1 MSNLVAAPGQSPD
14 FDARNVQ
21 TVRVHEVG
29 TNEPIGT
36 EDEIDLR
43 ELWRALQRRK
53 KLVGVTAGS
62 IIVLAAL
69 FTTYQRLFRPVYEG
83 SFSLLITDPISNE
96 GGGRSGMAN
105 VEGTMFE
112 QLARNTTSND
122 IPTLIEVLQSPVLLQ
137 PVADKFE
144 LTTDALRSR
153 VDISTGGAK
162 RKEAEGV
169 LNVRL
174 TGRNPIEDERLLNAL
189 SNTYLQAALQQRQQR
204 LADGLAFLNKQAP
217 SLQTRLDQLQG
228 ELADFRTRY
237 SLLEPTAEG
246 GALKKRETAMAAQ
259 VLGLEADRN
268 RLLKV
273 RGEIASGTLTARGFQ
288 EAIGQNNGGG
298 QANSGLTVSDVDQ
311 SLLQQLLKVETE
323 LAEAR
328 SRYNPG
334 SSMVLGLEERLN
346 QLRPLLR
353 QNQLEAADAAL
364 SLNAGRLATARM
376 QQATLNQQFLQQ
388 PGLIKQYEALQQRLE
403 IAKQNLAG
411 LVSAREKF
419 QLEIAQRS
427 VPWRV
432 IAEPTINPK
441 PIKPSVPRNL
451 ALGTVLGLVAG
462 AAAGLLRDRMD
473 HVFHH
478 AGEVKD
484 DLGLPLLGHI
494 PHVEFFKG
502 VREDKRF
509 LLQELDRS
517 VTGEDD
523 PEAAKQRRYQRFL
536 YQEAFRN
543 LFTSIRFL
551 NSDQPLRSIAL
562 TSSLPAEGKSLV
574 NVLLAKTLSEM
585 GQRILLIDADLRKPQ
600 MHVRLGLNNLSGLS
614 NVLTEDDQTWR
625 DAVQTVPGYQ
635 NWSVLTAGRRPP
647 DPTRLLSSNRM
658 RSLVN
663 ELEASGQFD
672 LVLFDTPPVLGL
684 ADAALVAEHCDGL
697 MLLVSL
703 DRVDRSLPKESVS
716 RIRSSGAPLLGIVT
730 NALKPEKQ
738 SAAYGYGKYG
748 YGKYGYGKYGYGGYG
763 GYGYGG
769 YGYAAYDTSAAYAY
783 YANDEDDTQSSDN
796 GDSPAAVT
804 TRKRRSLQPSSN
816 GNGKVNDKAPNLRDR
831 WRAQRQRLM
840 KWLDN

>member
-14 FDARNVQ
+14 FDPRNVQ
-21 TVRVHEVG
+21 TVRVREIG
-29 TNEPIGT
+29 TNEPMGAD
-36 EDEIDLR
+36 DEIDLR

-53 KLVGVTAGS
+53 KLVAVTAGS
-62 IIVLAAL
+62 VIVLAAL

-144 LTTDALRSR
+144 LSTDALRSR

-174 TGRNPIEDERLLNAL
+174 TGRNPIEDEKLLKAL
-189 SNTYLQAALQQRQQR
+189 SNAYLQAALQQRQQR

-246 GALKKRETAMAAQ
+246 GALKEREAAMAAQ

-288 EAIGQNNGGG
+288 EAIGNNTRGG
-298 QANSGLTVSDVDQ
+298 QANNGLTVSDVDQ

-328 SRYNPG
+328 SRYNPN
-334 SSMVLGLEERLN
+334 SSMVLGLEERLK

-419 QLEIAQRS
+419 QLEIAQRT

-432 IAEPTINPK
+432 IAEPTINPD

-484 DLGLPLLGHI
+484 DLNLPLLGHI

-509 LLQELDRS
+509 LLQELDKS

-523 PEAAKQRRYQRFL
+523 PEAAKQRRYQRFF

-585 GQRILLIDADLRKPQ
+585 GQRVLLIDADLRKPQ

-625 DAVQTVPGYQ
+625 EAVQTVPGYD

-658 RSLVN
+658 RLLVN
-663 ELEASGQFD
+663 ELEQSGQFD

-738 SAAYGYGKYG
+738 SAAYGYGNYG
-748 YGKYGYGKYGYGGYG
+748 YGYGGYG
-763 GYGYGG
+763 GHSYGG

-783 YANDEDDTQSSDN
+783 YANDEEESQSSDN
-796 GDSPAAVT
+796 GDSNAGVT
-804 TRKRRSLQPSSN
+804 TRKRRSLQPPGNEN
-816 GNGKVNDKAPNLRDR
+816 GNTDKAPNLRDR
-831 WRAQRQRLM
+831 WWAQRQRLM

>member
-14 FDARNVQ
+14 FDPRNVQ
-21 TVRVHEVG
+21 AVRVRDLG
-29 TNEPIGT
+29 AT
-36 EDEIDLR
+36 EFVSTDEEIDLR
-43 ELWRALQRRK
+43 ELWRAIQRRK
-53 KLVGVTAGS
+53 KLVAVAAGS
-62 IIVLAAL
+62 VILLSAL
-69 FTTYQRLFRPVYEG
+69 VTTYQRIFRPVYEG
-83 SFSLLITDPISNE
+83 TFSLLITDPISNE
-96 GGGRSGMAN
+96 GSGRSGMAN

-137 PVADKFE
+137 PVADQFGLSTSE
-144 LTTDALRSR
+144 LINRIA
-153 VDISTGGAK
+153 ISTGGAK

-169 LNVRL
+169 LKVRL
-174 TGRNPIEDERLLNAL
+174 TGRDPVEDERLLNAL
-189 SNTYLQAALQQRQQR
+189 SSTYLQAALRQRQRRQS
-204 LADGLAFLNKQAP
+204 DGLDFLNKQAP
-217 SLQTRLDQLQG
+217 SLQTKLNELQG

-246 GALKKRETAMAAQ
+246 GALKKRETALASQ
-259 VLGLEADRN
+259 VLGLEAERS
-268 RLLKV
+268 RLIKV
-273 RGEIASGTLTARGFQ
+273 RSEIASGNLTARSFQ
-288 EAIGQNNGGG
+288 EVIGNNNSG
-298 QANSGLTVSDVDQ
+298 QINVGLTVSDMDR
-311 SLLQQLLKVETE
+311 SLLEQLFKVETE

-328 SRYNPG
+328 SRYKPS
-334 SSMVLGLEERLN
+334 SSMVKGLEARLN
-346 QLRPLLR
+346 QLKPLLK
-353 QNQLEAADAAL
+353 QNQLEAVEAAL
-364 SLNAGRLATARM
+364 SLNAGRLATARN
-376 QQATLNQQFLQQ
+376 QRSSLNNQFLKQ
-388 PGLIKQYEALQQRLE
+388 PFLIKEYEALQQRLE

-419 QLEIAQRS
+419 QLEIAQRT

-432 IAEPTINPK
+432 IAEPAIKTD
-441 PIKPSVPRNL
+441 PIKPSVPRNM
-451 ALGTVLGLVAG
+451 ALGTVLGLVVG

-494 PHVEFFKG
+494 PHVVFFKG

-509 LLQELDRS
+509 LLQELDNS
-517 VTGEDD
+517 VTSEND
-523 PEAAKQRRYQRFL
+523 PDTAKQHRYQRFF

-551 NSDQPLRSIAL
+551 NSDRPLRSIAL
-562 TSSLPAEGKSLV
+562 TSSLPAEGKSLI

-585 GQRILLIDADLRKPQ
+585 GQRVLLVDADLRKPQ
-600 MHVRLGLNNLSGLS
+600 LHVRLGLNNLSGLS
-614 NVLTEDDQTWR
+614 NVLTEEDQTWR
-625 DAVQTVPGYQ
+625 DNVQTVPGYD
-635 NWSVLTAGRRPP
+635 NWTVLTAGRRPP

-658 RSLVN
+658 RALVN
-663 ELEASGQFD
+663 ELEQSGQFD
-672 LVLFDTPPVLGL
+672 LVLFDTPPALGL

-703 DRVDRSLPKESVS
+703 DRVDRSLPKESVA

-748 YGKYGYGKYGYGGYG
+748 YDKY

-769 YGYAAYDTSAAYAY
+769 YGYAAYDTTAAYAY
-783 YANDEDDTQSSDN
+783 YANDEDDTQPSES
-796 GDSPAAVT
+796 GDSTTAVK
-804 TRKRRSLQPSSN
+804 TRKRRSLQPLSN
-816 GNGKVNDKAPNLRDR
+816 GNGENGDKAPNLRDR
-831 WRAQRQRLM
+831 LRFQRQQLM